1 NPHTIPEQEQIDRVD
16 EHQRINELYE
26 RNDSKSASDFVDH
39 EASVLI
45 SDQEKIQNLEAV
57 IATLTEEIDF
67 CRKLRKDN
75 SFLLKQK
82 KILLQQNK
90 KLKLRNTV
98 LKNRIRVLEQTTIQH
113 HEIVPLMKKKLSKTL
128 SGNQIDLIL
137 KRKKR
142 VRWTKKELGAALTLR
157 YFGKRPYMYMTD
169 DMHFPLPARAT
180 IQRYIKS
187 INIKQGILADVLNL
201 MESYAKTLTP
211 RDREC
216 VISFDEMKVTH
227 ILEYDVGADEV
238 LGPHN
243 YLQVVMARGI
253 FNKWK
258 QPIFIGF
265 DQKMTKDIILSL
277 IKKLSERMINVVAIV
292 SDNCQ
297 AHASCLRDL
306 GAHDITKPYFN
317 HPVTN
322 KNVYVFPDAPHL
334 IKLLRNWLID
344 TGFDYKGSIITADP
358 LRKLVEERKDAEITP
373 LFKLNENHLTMSPQE
388 RQNVRRAVQLLS
400 HTTATALRRY
410 QSDDASQTLAE
421 FIETVDCWF
430 SISNSYSPWAK
441 IAYKRSY
448 TGKEEQEKSLDKMY
462 ELISNMTAL
471 NKTSMQ
477 TFQKSI
483 LMHITS
489 LKMLYKDMQK
499 KHQVDFISTHKL
511 NQDILENFFSQLR
524 QKGGVYD
531 HPSPLS
537 CLHRIR
543 MIVIGKSP
551 TILINQTNLETNR
564 NTRLGENICLMEQH
578 ENANE
583 DCLSE
588 QNQDF
593 MSVTLFTEADVIPD
607 LPDNALN
614 AHEMDD
620 ESEILS
626 TISSTIP
633 DLPEQDSDGF
643 EYIVGYL
650 GKKFHKK
657 HPHID
662 QGTYSFKITS
672 DHNYSKPPSFVKHLS
687 TGGLFVPSHSFLKLG
702 SKMEK
707 IFQKLHPDGTLDKKP
722 GIVKT

>member
-1 NPHTIPEQEQIDRVD
+1 
-16 EHQRINELYE
+16 
-26 RNDSKSASDFVDH
+26 
-39 EASVLI
+39 
-45 SDQEKIQNLEAV
+45 
-57 IATLTEEIDF
+57 
-67 CRKLRKDN
+67 
-75 SFLLKQK
+75 
-82 KILLQQNK
+82 LLQQNK

-98 LKNRIRVLEQTTIQH
+98 LKDRIRVLEQTTIQH

-187 INIKQGILADVLNL
+187 INIKQGILEDVLNL
-201 MESYAKTLTP
+201 MESYAKTLIP

-243 YLQVVMARGI
+243 YLQVVMARVESRYI
-253 FNKWK
+253 
-258 QPIFIGF
+258 
-265 DQKMTKDIILSL
+265 
-277 IKKLSERMINVVAIV
+277 
-292 SDNCQ
+292 
-297 AHASCLRDL
+297 
-306 GAHDITKPYFN
+306 
-317 HPVTN
+317 
-322 KNVYVFPDAPHL
+322 
-334 IKLLRNWLID
+334 
-344 TGFDYKGSIITADP
+344 
-358 LRKLVEERKDAEITP
+358 RKL
-373 LFKLNENHLTMSPQE
+373 
-388 RQNVRRAVQLLS
+388 
-400 HTTATALRRY
+400 
-410 QSDDASQTLAE
+410 
-421 FIETVDCWF
+421 
-430 SISNSYSPWAK
+430 
-441 IAYKRSY
+441 
-448 TGKEEQEKSLDKMY
+448 
-462 ELISNMTAL
+462 
-471 NKTSMQ
+471 
-477 TFQKSI
+477 
-483 LMHITS
+483 
-489 LKMLYKDMQK
+489 
-499 KHQVDFISTHKL
+499 
-511 NQDILENFFSQLR
+511 FSQLR

-650 GKKFHKK
+650 GK
-657 HPHID
+657 
-662 QGTYSFKITS
+662 
-672 DHNYSKPPSFVKHLS
+672 
-687 TGGLFVPSHSFLKLG
+687 
-702 SKMEK
+702 
-707 IFQKLHPDGTLDKKP
+707 
-722 GIVKT
+722 